1 MTKILAIDDDRTV
14 LHLIQRW
21 FSEANIEVV
30 TAGTAAEGLQ
40 LVRDERPD
48 VLLLDIML
56 PQLSGLEAC
65 KTVRELDAKLP
76 VIFITGHGS
85 SEMAIESM
93 KLGAYDYLLKPL
105 EKAEVLDLVTRAAEM
120 RRLMSI
126 PVAVT
131 PEPSPADPGDM
142 MLGQSAAMQRVFKAI
157 GRVAPQD
164 VTVLI
169 QGDSGTG
176 KELVARAIYQ
186 HSSRAEGPFLAVNC
200 AAIPEQLLESEF
212 FGHEKGAFTGADS
225 RRIGKFE
232 QCSGGTIFL
241 DEIGDMPPL
250 LQSKILRLLQEQKF
264 ERVGGNQTIHTDVR
278 IIAATNRDLDELVRE
293 QKFREDLLYRLKG
306 FLIFLPPL
314 REREGDL
321 RLLIDH
327 FLARDS
333 RRMGKKVMRI
343 DSAAMQTL
351 EQYDWPGNVR
361 ELESILKQA
370 LINSTGT
377 VITSD
382 CLPEMRCF
390 HSLSNG
396 NGNAR
401 HELFTHRGETSDT
414 SNTATEGLEHRL
426 PRHDLAS
433 FVQQRLHA
441 GSESLHAETLEMM
454 ERFLLTSVLR
464 ETGGNQSLAAK
475 ILGITRGSLRN
486 KIRALN
492 LSIDQVVTVGDF
504 ANGDERHARQT

>member
-1 MTKILAIDDDRTV
+1 MTKVLAIDDDRTV
-14 LHLIQRW
+14 LHLVQRW
-21 FSEANIEVV
+21 FSEAGIEVV
-30 TAGTAAEGLQ
+30 TAGNADEGLQ
-40 LVRDERPD
+40 MVRDEKPD

-65 KTVRELDAKLP
+65 KAIREVDAKLP

-105 EKAEVLDLVTRAAEM
+105 ERDQVLDQVTRAAEM

-126 PVAVT
+126 PVNVT
-131 PEPSPADPGDM
+131 AEVAAAEDSDM
-142 MLGQSAAMQRVFKAI
+142 MLGQSEAMQRVFKAI

-186 HSSRAEGPFLAVNC
+186 HSKRAGGPFLAVNC
-200 AAIPEQLLESEF
+200 AAIPETLLESEF

-278 IIAATNRDLDELVRE
+278 IIAATNRDLDELVRT

-306 FLIFLPPL
+306 FLICLPPL
-314 REREGDL
+314 RERNGDL
-321 RLLIDH
+321 RLLVEH
-327 FLARDS
+327 FLVRYS
-333 RRMGKKVMRI
+333 RKMDKKVTRI
-343 DSAAMQTL
+343 DPAAMRAL
-351 EQYDWPGNVR
+351 ENYDWPGNVR

-370 LINSTGT
+370 LINATGT
-377 VITSD
+377 VITVD
-382 CLPEMRCF
+382 CLPEVRCF
-390 HSLSNG
+390 HESGVGCNSFEN
-396 NGNAR
+396 
-401 HELFTHRGETSDT
+401 TETRT
-414 SNTATEGLEHRL
+414 TATESSDQL
-426 PRHDLAS
+426 PRHDLAA
-433 FVQQRLHA
+433 FVEQRLKA
-441 GSESLHAETLEMM
+441 GSEDLHAETLEMM
-454 ERFLLTSVLR
+454 ERFLLTRVLR

-475 ILGITRGSLRN
+475 MLGITRGSLRN
-486 KIRALN
+486 KIRALR
-492 LSIDQVVTVGDF
+492 LSIDHVVTVG
-504 ANGDERHARQT
+504 GS

>member
-14 LHLIQRW
+14 LHLVQRW

-30 TAGTAAEGLQ
+30 TAATAAEGLQ

-65 KTVRELDAKLP
+65 KTVREIDAKLP

-105 EKAEVLDLVTRAAEM
+105 ERDRVLDLVTRAAEM

-131 PEPSPADPGDM
+131 SDVSSENGDM
-142 MLGQSAAMQRVFKAI
+142 MLGQSEPMQRVFKAI

-186 HSSRAEGPFLAVNC
+186 HSKRGSGPFLAVNC
-200 AAIPEQLLESEF
+200 AAIPETLLESEF
-212 FGHEKGAFTGADS
+212 FGHEKGAFTGADT

-241 DEIGDMPPL
+241 DEIGDMPAL

-264 ERVGGNQTIHTDVR
+264 ERVGGNQTITTDVR

-306 FLIFLPPL
+306 FLICLPPL

-321 RLLIDH
+321 RLLVEH
-327 FLARDS
+327 FLARYS
-333 RRMGKKVMRI
+333 RKMGKKVMRI
-343 DSAAMQTL
+343 DPAAMRAL
-351 EQYDWPGNVR
+351 DNYDWPGNVR

-370 LINSTGT
+370 LINATGT
-377 VITSD
+377 VITTD
-382 CLPEMRCF
+382 CLPEVRCF
-390 HSLSNG
+390 QSGPNG
-396 NGNAR
+396 GCGD
-401 HELFTHRGETSDT
+401 HEFDEQPV
-414 SNTATEGLEHRL
+414 ATE
-426 PRHDLAS
+426 DLAS
-433 FVQQRLHA
+433 GQLPRSDLSAFIESRLKSN
-441 GSESLHAETLEMM
+441 SEDLHAETLEMM
-454 ERFLLTSVLR
+454 ERYLLTRVLR

-486 KIRALN
+486 KIRSLR
-492 LSIDQVVTVGDF
+492 LSIDHVVTVGGVGAPD
-504 ANGDERHARQT
+504 D

>member
-1 MTKILAIDDDRTV
+1 MTKVLAIDDDRTV
-14 LHLIQRW
+14 LHLAQRW
-21 FSEANIEVV
+21 FAEANIEVI

-40 LVRDERPD
+40 MVRDERPD

-65 KTVRELDAKLP
+65 KTVREIDSKLP

-105 EKAEVLDLVTRAAEM
+105 EKDRVLDLVTRAAEM

-131 PEPSPADPGDM
+131 PDVQSENSDM
-142 MLGQSAAMQRVFKAI
+142 MLGQSEPMQRVFKAI

-186 HSSRAEGPFLAVNC
+186 HSKRAGGPFLAVNC

-212 FGHEKGAFTGADS
+212 FGHEKGSFTGAET

-241 DEIGDMPPL
+241 DEIGDMPAL

-264 ERVGGNQTIHTDVR
+264 ERVGGNQTISTDVR

-306 FLIFLPPL
+306 FLICLPPL

-321 RLLIDH
+321 RLLVEH
-327 FLARDS
+327 FLARYS
-333 RRMGKKVMRI
+333 RKMGKKVMRI
-343 DSAAMQTL
+343 DPAAMRAL
-351 EQYDWPGNVR
+351 DNYDWPGNVR

-370 LINSTGT
+370 LINATGT
-377 VITSD
+377 VITTD
-382 CLPEMRCF
+382 CLPEVRCF
-390 HSLSNG
+390 QSGPNSGCGESDFVEHVAVVDDSSSN
-396 NGNAR
+396 
-401 HELFTHRGETSDT
+401 HM
-414 SNTATEGLEHRL
+414 
-426 PRHDLAS
+426 PRNDLAA
-433 FVQQRLHA
+433 FVEGRLKG
-441 GSESLHAETLEMM
+441 GSEDLHAETLEMM
-454 ERFLLTSVLR
+454 ERFLLTRVLR

-486 KIRALN
+486 KIRSLR
-492 LSIDQVVTVGDF
+492 LSIDHVVTVGGVG
-504 ANGDERHARQT
+504 AAGN